1 MASLVVFGGSGVIGR
16 GVLEAASTD
25 PRIEE
30 VRALQRRPVEPYLPK
45 ASFTKVDDFTDL
57 SAHRRAFEGVD
68 ACIFALGISQALVSE
83 EEYLRITIDFP
94 MEVARRLIEVNPKAT
109 LVFVSGQGADSN
121 EKSRILFAR
130 VKGRAENLLKKEPL
144 GRLVI
149 ARPGGV
155 LPTEWPRQPRWT
167 ERLLRPVMGLIEPV
181 APGIAIK
188 ALDLGQALI
197 NAALDPSVPGLLE
210 NRDLRKLVA
219 APTSRP
225 APSHG

>member
-1 MASLVVFGGSGVIGR
+1 
-16 GVLEAASTD
+16 
-25 PRIEE
+25 
-30 VRALQRRPVEPYLPK
+30 
-45 ASFTKVDDFTDL
+45 
-57 SAHRRAFEGVD
+57 
-68 ACIFALGISQALVSE
+68 
-83 EEYLRITIDFP
+83 
-94 MEVARRLIEVNPKAT
+94 
-109 LVFVSGQGADSN
+109 
-121 EKSRILFAR
+121 

-197 NAALDPSVPGLLE
+197 NVALDPSVQGLLE